1 MSHVLTTI
9 NTPYN
14 LIALYILLSLQASLF
29 KMNYL

>member
-14 LIALYILLSLQASLF
+14 LITLYILLSLQASLF
-29 KMNYL
+29 KTN